1 MLSSISAEA
10 SPPLELLLIA
20 SETADPFA
28 TKIVVPSNGVAIW
41 SLKGSEL
48 QGSIIGC
55 VEPLGGGGDVE
66 VLLLSCKDKPLIH
79 ALTLNPHRRRH
90 VKSVLIG
97 PAESVLTSD
106 DGALLF
112 VTIGTQLFTWMV
124 NTGELLSVVDAHY
137 QRISCLCLSSDGTL
151 LISGSD
157 DGSVNVFHLADLA
170 CWDVSSFEKR
180 KPFREWRVHSLS
192 VRAVCSTRCG
202 EQKVIS
208 CSLDHT
214 AAIHSIA
221 HDYCLLK
228 ISGDQPLTHCAID
241 PLGRYLYI
249 GTDKGTIAQIN
260 LYARGS
266 RREEMIVTR
275 GESADELPMFVGH
288 SATITRLEA
297 NHDGKILASGDTQGF
312 YYIWDVFSRQCL
324 VSSQTKGSICRLL
337 FIWNWPSLHNKEY
350 PTSIVP
356 LTVLQR
362 QRTQNGAPKA
372 IVILPQKFRDREMDT
387 HEKLIIDDLNRR
399 IDDIIAEEMLSE
411 TSDSDGDKVDKRE
424 NRKENTDKHSTDLD
438 TSRDEDMS
446 AVLPIED
453 DVNVRVLQARI
464 AELENIN
471 KQLYNYAAS
480 LILDEE

>member
-1 MLSSISAEA
+1 MSLEA
-10 SPPLELLLIA
+10 SLPLELLLIS

-28 TKIVVPSNGVAIW
+28 TKIVVPSNGVAVW

-48 QGSIIGC
+48 QGSITGY
-55 VEPLGGGGDVE
+55 VEPLGSGGDCE
-66 VLLLSCKDKPLIH
+66 VLLVSSKDKPLIH
-79 ALTLNPHRRRH
+79 ALTINPHRRRH
-90 VKSVLIG
+90 IKSVLTG

-112 VTIGTQLFTWMV
+112 ISIGTQLFTWMV

-137 QRISCLCLSSDGTL
+137 QRISCMCLSSDGTL

-170 CWDVSSFEKR
+170 CWDVSNFEKQ

-202 EQKVIS
+202 EQRVVS

-228 ISGDQPLTHCAID
+228 ISGDQPLTHCTID

-266 RREEMIVTR
+266 RREEMVVTR
-275 GESADELPMFVGH
+275 GGDTDELPMFIGH
-288 SATITRLEA
+288 SATITRLEVS
-297 NHDGKILASGDTQGF
+297 HDGKMLASGDTQGF

-337 FIWNWPSLHNKEY
+337 FIWNWPSLQNKEY

-356 LTVLQR
+356 LAVLQR
-362 QRTQNGAPKA
+362 QRAQNGTQKE
-372 IVILPQKFRDREMDT
+372 IVIPPQKLRDVEMDA
-387 HEKLIIDDLNRR
+387 HEKLILDDLNKR
-399 IDDIIAEEMLSE
+399 IDDIIAQEMLSE
-411 TSDSDGDKVDKRE
+411 SDDSDEGKLDKQE
-424 NRKENTDKHSTDLD
+424 NGKENNDRQSTDFD
-438 TSRDEDMS
+438 TSRDEDVTV
-446 AVLPIED
+446 VLPVED
-453 DVNVRVLQARI
+453 DTNVRALQARI
-464 AELENIN
+464 AELENVN